1 MLDQLLAADTDM
13 LLWIGTLPRP
23 DWLTALMIGTTLAG
37 TYGLVWLGI
46 GVAVTA
52 LRRDAGPLWR
62 LALALLLA
70 WSLVDMLVKP
80 AVGRLRPFD
89 LHAHLEVTPTLRPSD
104 ASFPSGH
111 AASAAAGAYA
121 LTRVVPAASAPLWV
135 LALIVAGS
143 RVYLGVHF
151 PLDVAA
157 GLPIGLACGVFATG
171 RMRYPRV
178 RTPGRGARE
187 PPTEE
192 CRPARV
198 RVYRSRRTAVRPDG

>member
-1 MLDQLLAADTDM
+1 MLDQLLAADTDL
-13 LLWIGTLPRP
+13 LLWVGTLPRP
-23 DWLTALMIGTTLAG
+23 DWFTALMVGTTLAG

-178 RTPGRGARE
+178 RTPGRG
-187 PPTEE
+187 
-192 CRPARV
+192 V
-198 RVYRSRRTAVRPDG
+198 RG